1 MSTTR
6 KSILIE
12 KYIQF
17 QKELEQQGINKV
29 FPSLEDVDIV
39 DLLFFF
45 DLKFS
50 NNTDYKGGVKEL
62 IEYSPVKITD
72 EELDK
77 VYPTIES
84 FIRFILI
91 DFKKL

>member
-50 NNTDYKGGVKEL
+50 NNTDYKSGVKEL
-62 IEYSPVKITD
+62 IEYSPIKITD